1 LTAMFW
7 AYMSSKKWDAGF
19 TTNGF
24 LAGLVAI
31 TCPCYWVTPTGAVL
45 LGGVAGVVVVLG
57 VELLEWLR
65 IDDPIGAVPVHGI
78 CGIWGTISLGLFAC
92 GKYGASGPTG
102 PDNSSALKG
111 LFYGGGLQ
119 VLRAQAIGSAVIT
132 LATFGVAMAVMLLV
146 NATGLLRV
154 SEEGELYGLDLH
166 EHGISAYPEYVI
178 SALGAPR
185 GMNQELPSAQ
195 SKSSLAT
202 TKPLSHLAS

>member
-1 LTAMFW
+1 
-7 AYMSSKKWDAGF
+7 MSSKKWDAGF

-45 LGGVAGVVVVLG
+45 LGGVAG
-57 VELLEWLR
+57 
-65 IDDPIGAVPVHGI
+65 
-78 CGIWGTISLGLFAC
+78 IWGTLSLGLFAC

-119 VLRAQAIGSAVIT
+119 VLRAQAIGSAVVT
-132 LATFGVAMAVMLLV
+132 LATFGVAMAVMYAV

-195 SKSSLAT
+195 SKTSLAT